1 MKKAGLHSWKMDVMS
16 REVTVDISELKEE
29 ISGLVVEVV
38 GKILERKV

>member
-1 MKKAGLHSWKMDVMS
+1 MS